1 MMGFSRESRSKAVIA
16 IITSLAL
23 LSASIGPASAQGQPS
38 PSFSRAKLEQL
49 AAPIALYPD
58 ALLTQILMAATY
70 PLDVVQAARWR
81 KANPGLTGS
90 RLEQAV
96 QSRTWDES
104 IKGLTAFP
112 VVLRMMDERL
122 DWTEQLGEAFLAQ
135 QQELLAAVQDL
146 RRRAEVA
153 GYLKSSQQQRVTHS
167 GSGPSSYVIIEPVD
181 PEFVYVP
188 EYDPVVYGQW
198 PYPDYPAYRW
208 YSSRRS
214 EGRVFW
220 FAAAAVIG
228 TALWA
233 RWDWNRRQVA
243 IDPVRFNRF
252 NRSNRDVSTWQHDPS
267 RRRGAP
273 YKVPALVSKFR
284 DLKAL
289 PPQRGVVRQQPVGP
303 VVPSGRRQPDTG
315 PAPAGTAVAPK
326 VVAPGKSAPAVT
338 RSRIPPPAGRSTSP
352 ASRPT
357 SSPPVVT
364 PRKQPPSETRRAAPH
379 AIARPLPEVRRS
391 APISRPA
398 PAVSRPA
405 PAAPRAVAPP
415 RAPAPAV
422 SRPAPAAPRAVAPPR
437 AASPAAAPAS
447 PAKPVPQSKPQPR

>member
-1 MMGFSRESRSKAVIA
+1 MMGFTRESRCRAVIVM
-16 IITSLAL
+16 ITSLAL
-23 LSASIGPASAQGQPS
+23 LSASIGPASAQGQPV

-81 KANPGLTGS
+81 RANPGLTGS

-112 VVLRMMDERL
+112 AVLRMMDERL

-135 QQELLAAVQDL
+135 QEELLAAVQDL

-181 PEFVYVP
+181 PDFVYVP

-252 NRSNRDVSTWQHDPS
+252 NRSNRAISTWQHDPS

-273 YKVPALVSKFR
+273 YKAPALVSKFR

-303 VVPSGRRQPDTG
+303 VVPGGKRQPDTR

-338 RSRIPPPAGRSTSP
+338 RSRTSPPAGRSTSP

-357 SSPPVVT
+357 SPPPFVT
-364 PRKQPPSETRRAAPH
+364 PRRQPPSDTRRAAPP
-379 AIARPLPEVRRS
+379 AIARPPPEARRS
-391 APISRPA
+391 APTSRPP

-405 PAAPRAVAPP
+405 PVAPRAA
-415 RAPAPAV
+415 
-422 SRPAPAAPRAVAPPR
+422 APPR
-437 AASPAAAPAS
+437 AASPAAPPARPTK
-447 PAKPVPQSKPQPR
+447 PAPQSKPQPK

>member
-1 MMGFSRESRSKAVIA
+1 MMGFLRYSGSKAVIA
-16 IITSLAL
+16 MITSLAL
-23 LSASIGPASAQGQPS
+23 LSASFAPASAQGHPA

-81 KANPGLTGS
+81 KANPGLKGS
-90 RLEQAV
+90 RLEQAL
-96 QSRTWDES
+96 QSHTWDES

-112 VVLRMMDERL
+112 AVLRMMDERL
-122 DWTEQLGEAFLAQ
+122 DWTEQLGEAFIAQ
-135 QQELLAAVQDL
+135 QDDLLAAVQEL

-153 GYLKSSQQQRVTHS
+153 GYLKSSNQQRVSRS
-167 GSGPSSYVIIEPVD
+167 GSGPSSFVIIEPVD
-181 PEFVYVP
+181 PEIVYVP

-208 YSSRRS
+208 HSSRRA
-214 EGRVFW
+214 EGRVIW

-252 NRSNRDVSTWQHDPS
+252 NRSNRAISTWQHDPL

-273 YKVPALVSKFR
+273 YKAPALVSKFR
-284 DLKAL
+284 DIKAL
-289 PPQRGVVRQQPVGP
+289 PPQRDVLRKQQPVGP
-303 VVPSGRRQPDTG
+303 VVPGGKRQPVTG
-315 PAPAGTAVAPK
+315 PTPTVTAVTPK
-326 VVAPGKSAPAVT
+326 IASPSKSVPDVA
-338 RSRIPPPAGRSTSP
+338 RSRSRTSTPAGRSTRP
-352 ASRPT
+352 AATRAT
-357 SSPPVVT
+357 SAPPYVT
-364 PRKQPPSETRRAAPH
+364 PRQQAPIATRRATPP
-379 AIARPLPEVRRS
+379 AIARPQPEVRRP
-391 APISRPA
+391 APASRPA

-405 PAAPRAVAPP
+405 PAAPRAASPSAPP
-415 RAPAPAV
+415 ARPA
-422 SRPAPAAPRAVAPPR
+422 RPAP
-437 AASPAAAPAS
+437 
-447 PAKPVPQSKPQPR
+447 QTKPQPK